1 MRQCRICFGQENEE
15 SMLCPC
21 DCKGTS
27 AYIHLECLEEYFHHY
42 PDRICRVCHQHMYY
56 TTSFD
61 KTMFALLI
69 IWLTVLIMV
78 SHTVFYAKLFFL
90 SLIMLTVI
98 IKYLRSILNIYVSI
112 LIIVCTLAVSTT
124 SYRHLT
130 NTICLVGCIVSAIT
144 VSMYIPIRFVLL
156 FLVNI
161 LIACYCI
168 AVVIFFS
175 EQNDVYVTSC
185 FIAVFIFVWA
195 FVIQTRPPARYL

>member
-1 MRQCRICFGQENEE
+1 MRQCRICFGHENEE
-15 SMLCPC
+15 FMLCPC
-21 DCKGTS
+21 DCRGSS
-27 AYIHLECLEEYFHHY
+27 AYIHLECLEEYFYHY
-42 PDRICRVCHQHMYY
+42 PDRVCRVCHQHMYY
-56 TTSFD
+56 STPFD

-78 SHTVFYAKLFFL
+78 SNANLYLKLFFL

-112 LIIVCTLAVSTT
+112 FIIASTIIISTT
-124 SYRHLT
+124 PYKHLT
-130 NTICLVGCIVSAIT
+130 NTICLVACIVSAIT
-144 VSMYIPIRFVLL
+144 VSLYIPIRFVLL

-175 EQNDVYVTSC
+175 EQNDVYITSC
-185 FIAVFIFVWA
+185 FIAVFIFIWA
-195 FVIQTRPPARYL
+195 FVIQTRPPPRYL